1 MTVSCLFSKWPEATA
16 LPDKTAT
23 GVAEFLF
30 LCFTRHGCCKV
41 KIADQGGEFV
51 NQVND
56 ILKYFCCGDAV
67 VLYFRWMMSFVVSV
81 ASSVIWRV
89 HTIHKAMGLMKG
101 SIKHCNDSY
110 WSLLNLSKTAGINIW
125 MQYSFHIEYRAR
137 TQPSIHP
144 FFLCMVVTL
153 DCQLSSLCSA
163 LVPVSVTSLMM
174 DCSKQYSSAT
184 WRYFILF

>member
-1 MTVSCLFSKWPEATA
+1 
-16 LPDKTAT
+16 
-23 GVAEFLF
+23 
-30 LCFTRHGCCKV
+30 
-41 KIADQGGEFV
+41 
-51 NQVND
+51 
-56 ILKYFCCGDAV
+56 
-67 VLYFRWMMSFVVSV
+67 LYFRWMMSFVVSV

-153 DCQLSSLCSA
+153 DCQLSSLCS
-163 LVPVSVTSLMM
+163 TSECDKPDDGLQQTILECNM
-174 DCSKQYSSAT
+174 KVF
-184 WRYFILF
+184 YFIQLWCNTSRCRNNLGKWLWPFCYCNCYCNMQWSRCLYAWVWPVGDEETLTAVFPKWCHVAFPVT